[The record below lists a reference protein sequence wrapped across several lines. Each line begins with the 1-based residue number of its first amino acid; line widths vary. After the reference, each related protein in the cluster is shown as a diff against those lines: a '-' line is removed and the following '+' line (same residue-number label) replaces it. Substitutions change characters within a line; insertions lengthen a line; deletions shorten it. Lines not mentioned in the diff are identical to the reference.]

1 MIPVLECL
9 LSKCNAL
16 SSIPSTTKKKK
27 VHWAAVETQGYL
39 KELPEIVPELRIS
52 LAQAAKM

>member
-1 MIPVLECL
+1 VQCPEFN
-9 LSKCNAL
+9 SQYY
-16 SSIPSTTKKKK
+16 KKKK